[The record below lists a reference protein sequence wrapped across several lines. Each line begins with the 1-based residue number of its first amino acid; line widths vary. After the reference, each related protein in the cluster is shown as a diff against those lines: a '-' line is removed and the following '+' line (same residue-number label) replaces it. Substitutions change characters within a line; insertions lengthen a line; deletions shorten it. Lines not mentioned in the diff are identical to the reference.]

1 MDRDYVLQ
9 RTKDAVQYFNGL
21 FSEAEMLVEAHAS
34 EMKKEPRLT
43 KYQRELRNLGEA
55 IRIRH
60 LKMKQSVE
68 IAAAL
73 QQELDTSAISELIQQ
88 LNQHKLEA
96 EESMM
101 ASSQLADD
109 GPKGSSKEAGKRT
122 ATSGQKKETGSSY
135 RESISLCKAG
145 KSIKEIAS
153 ERQLAYSTIEGHLVK
168 GIQEGELEPDFL
180 VKEEVRALV
189 QSGREALGSTQLGP
203 LKEYLGEAISYTEIK
218 AALAYGR
225 REQWKMEEGK
235 KGGMEDG
242 RMEDGGREEGR
253 MGDGGKEDGG
263 MEAKETGYKGGME
276 ERK

>member
-43 KYQRELRNLGEA
+43 KYQRELHNLEEA

-73 QQELDTSAISELIQQ
+73 QQGFETSAISELIQQ

-101 ASSQLADD
+101 PANQLADD
-109 GPKGSSKEAGKRT
+109 GPKGSSKGAGKKT
-122 ATSGQKKETGSSY
+122 ATPGQKKETGTSY
-135 RESISLCKAG
+135 RESIFLCKEG
-145 KSIKEIAS
+145 KSIPEIAS

-168 GIQEGELEPDFL
+168 GILEGELEADFL
-180 VKEEVRALV
+180 VKEEVRSLIQA
-189 QSGREALGSTQLGP
+189 GREALGSTQLGP

-225 REQWKMEEGK
+225 REEGK

-242 RMEDGGREEGR
+242 GREERG
-253 MGDGGKEDGG
+253 
-263 MEAKETGYKGGME
+263 
-276 ERK
+276 